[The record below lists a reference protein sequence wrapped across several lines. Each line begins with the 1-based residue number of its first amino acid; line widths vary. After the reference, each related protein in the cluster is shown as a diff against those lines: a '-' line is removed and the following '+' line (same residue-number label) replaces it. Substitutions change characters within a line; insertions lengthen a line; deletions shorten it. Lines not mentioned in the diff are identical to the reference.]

1 MKKIL
6 VFGDIHGRSF
16 WKEVIM
22 AEQPT
27 QTIFLGDYV
36 VSRENVS
43 EEAQLENLADIL
55 QYKEE
60 HADEVI
66 LLRGNHDTEA
76 AGYRW
81 AECYPDFES
90 KELFPTKRFEQL
102 TQWMHQQD
110 GILFSHAGVSR
121 TFLADSGMTIEDM
134 ERSAD
139 LNDPR
144 FGFTPLDG
152 YDTYGN
158 SITQTPLWIRPEALI
173 TDMPQG
179 LTQVVGHT
187 TQSQVTMMED
197 EQGNELWLCDALRQ
211 GSYLCIEEAEFVVKE
226 WGV

>member
-43 EEAQLENLADIL
+43 EEAQLENPADIMP
-55 QYKEE
+55 YTEA

-90 KELFPTKRFEQL
+90 KELFPTKRFE
-102 TQWMHQQD
+102 
-110 GILFSHAGVSR
+110 
-121 TFLADSGMTIEDM
+121 
-134 ERSAD
+134 
-139 LNDPR
+139 
-144 FGFTPLDG
+144 
-152 YDTYGN
+152 
-158 SITQTPLWIRPEALI
+158 
-173 TDMPQG
+173 
-179 LTQVVGHT
+179 
-187 TQSQVTMMED
+187 
-197 EQGNELWLCDALRQ
+197 
-211 GSYLCIEEAEFVVKE
+211 
-226 WGV
+226 